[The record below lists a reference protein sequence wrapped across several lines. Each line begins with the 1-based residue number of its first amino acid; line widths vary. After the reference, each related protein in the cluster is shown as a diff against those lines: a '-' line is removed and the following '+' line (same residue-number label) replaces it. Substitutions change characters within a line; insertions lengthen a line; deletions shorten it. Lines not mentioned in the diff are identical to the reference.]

1 MTDNNHSLADSRDSG
16 ASVLTGPGAAAIL
29 GRGKSDAGELMR
41 RRTRSVGAS
50 LLFYEEPVHIVRG
63 EGCFLYDAKGKAFL
77 DCYNNVVSVGHCHPQ
92 VVNAI
97 SNQAALLNTHT
108 RYLHEEVVQYAE
120 RLTETLPGELSVC
133 MFVCSGTEA
142 NDLAMR
148 IARVAS
154 GNHGAIVMEN
164 SYHGNSSLI
173 NGLSSCGYF
182 LGAQPDYVATVEPP
196 NIFRGSHR
204 GLDET
209 SGPYYAT
216 KIDAAIDQLDVAG
229 HGVAAFMCDS
239 IFDTQGTLEA
249 PKDYFKEVYRR
260 IRAAGG
266 LCIADEVQAGFG
278 RTGEAMW
285 GFENYDV
292 TPDIVTMG
300 KPMGA
305 GHPVAAVV
313 TTPDIAEKFSRHAF
327 YFNTFGGNPVSMAAA
342 NAVLSIIQNEKLQR
356 NAESVGGYLK
366 MKLKDLSRKHSLIG
380 DVRGMGLFLGVEL
393 VSSKKDLMPAPKEAK
408 TVAEEMKKAG
418 VLLGVTGMFGN
429 VVKIRPPLIF
439 SRDNADELLD
449 KLDIVLEKL
458 S

>member
-1 MTDNNHSLADSRDSG
+1 MTDNDHSLANSIGSEP
-16 ASVLTGPGAAAIL
+16 SVYTGPGAASIL
-29 GRGKSDAGELMR
+29 GIGKSDAGELMHR
-41 RRTRSVGAS
+41 RRKSVGAS

-63 EGCFLYDAKGKAFL
+63 EDCFLYDANGKAFL
-77 DCYNNVVSVGHCHPQ
+77 DCYNNVASVGHCHPQ

-97 SNQAALLNTHT
+97 SKQAGLLNTHT
-108 RYLHEEVVQYAE
+108 RYLHEEIVIYAE

-148 IARVAS
+148 IARAAS

-173 NGLSSCGYF
+173 NGLSSCGHF
-182 LGAQPDYVATVEPP
+182 LSTQPDYVATVEPP
-196 NIFRGSHR
+196 NIFRGSNR
-204 GLDET
+204 VLDET
-209 SGPYYAT
+209 SGPYYAS
-216 KIDAAIDQLDVAG
+216 KVDAAIDQLDLAG
-229 HGVAAFMCDS
+229 HGLAAFMCDS

-260 IRAAGG
+260 VRAAGG

-292 TPDIVTMG
+292 IPDIVTMG

-313 TTPDIAEKFSRHAF
+313 TTPEIAKEFSRHAF

-366 MKLKDLSRKHSLIG
+366 VKLKELSKKYSLIG
-380 DVRGMGLFLGVEL
+380 DIRGMGLFLGIEL
-393 VSSKKDLMPAPKEAK
+393 VTSKKDLMPASKEAK
-408 TVAEEMKKAG
+408 KVAEEMKRAG

-429 VVKIRPPLIF
+429 VVKIRPPLTF
-439 SRDNADELLD
+439 SRDNADELL
-449 KLDIVLEKL
+449 EKL
-458 S
+458 NVVFENLS